1 LVVSDDSAANPR
13 SHRMTRIKS
22 ASVKRLAI
30 GGGAAIALGA
40 LGVLAWMTLLQPAP
54 ATPKIAQPGAPA
66 PQIALP
72 VIGGGTSDLAADRG
86 KVVLV
91 NFWATWC
98 EPCKA
103 EMPGLQQLADELR
116 DQQFRLYSVDL
127 QEDEAAIRAFEREY
141 GLNLY
146 AVMDQDG
153 DATRAYGV
161 RALPSTFL
169 IDQRGMLHLQRL
181 GPLLPGGPETM
192 WSEPWLADQVRG
204 LLASG

>member
-1 LVVSDDSAANPR
+1 
-13 SHRMTRIKS
+13 M
-22 ASVKRLAI
+22 KRLAI
-30 GGGAAIALGA
+30 VGGALIALGA
-40 LGVLAWMTLLQPAP
+40 AGVLAWMTVLRPAQ
-54 ATPKIAQPGAPA
+54 ATPGVAQPGAPA

-72 VIGGGTSDLAADRG
+72 LVGGGMSDLAADRG
-86 KVVLV
+86 NVVLV

-116 DQQFRLYSVDL
+116 DQPFRLYSVDL
-127 QEDEAAIRAFEREY
+127 QEDEADIQAFERQY
-141 GLNLY
+141 GLRLY

-169 IDQRGMLHLQRL
+169 IDKRGTLRLQRL
-181 GPLLPGGPETM
+181 GPLLEGGPETM